1 MANMARCSIKSLA
14 SMNAMSINFYLALV
28 EGEACHSMWGAS
40 SHVGEVK
47 YVQFIS
53 QS

>member
-1 MANMARCSIKSLA
+1 MHYQVLSKYECHDKQL
-14 SMNAMSINFYLALV
+14 YLALV